1 MTERKIIKLGKNNY
15 NMNEIKNMLSS
26 SKKINKLIKEK
37 KQSLKSTNYLNN
49 YDFKKTDS
57 QSKTKK
63 TPILKSQPQ
72 SILQEKQPILQEKQ
86 PIPKHQPTT
95 FKPKSII
102 KKNKKLLSKGKK
114 LQFKTKSVNNYFK
127 PKQKKTKKYNKY
139 EIKYIIHSLKKL
151 VDENNYKK
159 INQLLKKLR
168 REQLIQLLSH
178 YKVIKYDTRAPT
190 PLLKNLI
197 FNFILGNIHIEK
209 K

>member
-1 MTERKIIKLGKNNY
+1 MTERKIIKFGKNNY

-57 QSKTKK
+57 QFKTKK
-63 TPILKSQPQ
+63 TPIIKP
-72 SILQEKQPILQEKQ
+72 QPILQEKQ
-86 PIPKHQPTT
+86 PIPKQPTT

-102 KKNKKLLSKGKK
+102 KKNKKLLSKGNK